1 MKFFETS
8 KYHSFKKSTYIT
20 LRWIGII
27 GQLIAVNFVY
37 LFLNSSFEFITSN
50 LVIFLGILSNLYLI
64 FIYKKTQLSD
74 RSAFIFLLI
83 DILQLG
89 VLLYLSGGI
98 TNPFVIFIL
107 IPSVFSSSNLSL
119 RTNTLLVILT
129 IIIIVFL
136 TFNYQDLPINLNS
149 DFHNNHYFYYS
160 IPVSL
165 IIALVFLN
173 YFAMTFGTQSRLRK
187 EALGKMEEVMAK
199 EHELLSLGG
208 QAAAAAHSLG
218 TPLSTITIISHDLM
232 KQFKGQKD
240 IEKDIELLIPIRDN
254 ITVFSIGDEHKI
266 IEKDNFTEIIWK
278 NNSFLDLFKQSS
290 LQDYSKGVIDS
301 SNNLFI
307 RFLSW
312 IRVNFFYPDARL
324 SNLNKIES
332 FLIDYIERKD
342 INLMIT
348 TSPPHSIQL
357 LGKRIKNVINLKG
370 KIIQIKNIQKNQY
383 VGYNRTYKTKTKIK
397 VAIIGLGY
405 EDGIPRSLSNKGYV
419 YFKKNRFKIIG
430 RISMDTFTVDISKS
444 SHDLNIGMYLDIIND
459 QHKIDKFAK
468 LCKTIPNE
476 IMTSIGKRVYRKYE

>member
-37 LFLNSSFEFITSN
+37 LFLNSSFDFITSN

-119 RTNTLLVILT
+119 RTNILLVTLTT
-129 IIIIVFL
+129 IIIIFL
-136 TFNYQDLPINLNS
+136 TFNYEDLPINLNS

-160 IPVSL
+160 IPISL
-165 IIALVFLN
+165 IVALVFLN

-218 TPLSTITIISHDLM
+218 TPLSTITIITHDLM

-240 IEKDIELLIPIRDN
+240 LEKDIELLNSQVERCNEILKRLTLNP
-254 ITVFSIGDEHKI
+254 VEEDE
-266 IEKDNFTEIIWK
+266 F
-278 NNSFLDLFKQSS
+278 
-290 LQDYSKGVIDS
+290 ID
-301 SNNLFI
+301 
-307 RFLSW
+307 
-312 IRVNFFYPDARL
+312 
-324 SNLNKIES
+324 
-332 FLIDYIERKD
+332 KD
-342 INLMIT
+342 INIRDYLHEIISSFKEISKKEFVFNFDQDSNSKKIT
-348 TSPPHSIQL
+348 KSIEL
-357 LGKRIKNVINLKG
+357 VYGLRNFIGNANKFAKNTIFINLKSDSEITEITVEDDG
-370 KIIQIKNIQKNQY
+370 DGYPRDIISKIGEPYLKSNYSKD
-383 VGYNRTYKTKTKIK
+383 KSKE
-397 VAIIGLGY
+397 GLGL
-405 EDGIPRSLSNKGYV
+405 GL
-419 YFKKNRFKIIG
+419 F
-430 RISMDTFTVDISKS
+430 
-444 SHDLNIGMYLDIIND
+444 
-459 QHKIDKFAK
+459 
-468 LCKTIPNE
+468 
-476 IMTSIGKRVYRKYE
+476 IGKTLLEKNFASVNCRNSKTRNGAEVVIRWKNKELFNI

>member
-37 LFLNSSFEFITSN
+37 FFLNSNFDFITSN
-50 LVIFLGILSNLYLI
+50 LIIFLGILSNLYLI

-74 RSAFIFLLI
+74 RSAFLFLLI

-107 IPSVFSSSNLSL
+107 IPSVFSSSNLSF

-129 IIIIVFL
+129 IIIIIFL
-136 TFNYQDLPINLNS
+136 TFNYEDLPINLNS

-160 IPVSL
+160 IPTSL

-218 TPLSTITIISHDLM
+218 TPLSTITIITHDLI

-240 IEKDIELLIPIRDN
+240 IEKDIELLNSQVERCNEILKRLTLNP
-254 ITVFSIGDEHKI
+254 VEEDE
-266 IEKDNFTEIIWK
+266 F
-278 NNSFLDLFKQSS
+278 
-290 LQDYSKGVIDS
+290 ID
-301 SNNLFI
+301 
-307 RFLSW
+307 
-312 IRVNFFYPDARL
+312 
-324 SNLNKIES
+324 
-332 FLIDYIERKD
+332 KD
-342 INLMIT
+342 INIRDYLNEII
-348 TSPPHSIQL
+348 SSFKEISKKDFIFNFDQDSNPKKINKSIEIVYGL
-357 LGKRIKNVINLKG
+357 RNFLGNANKFAKNTIFINLKSDSEITEITIEDDG
-370 KIIQIKNIQKNQY
+370 NGYPRDIISKIGEPYLKSNYSKD
-383 VGYNRTYKTKTKIK
+383 KSKE
-397 VAIIGLGY
+397 GLGL
-405 EDGIPRSLSNKGYV
+405 GL
-419 YFKKNRFKIIG
+419 F
-430 RISMDTFTVDISKS
+430 
-444 SHDLNIGMYLDIIND
+444 
-459 QHKIDKFAK
+459 
-468 LCKTIPNE
+468 
-476 IMTSIGKRVYRKYE
+476 IGKTLLEKNFASVNCRNSKTRNGAEVHIRWTNRELFNI